1 MNRKLCSVIV
11 VGFFTGLL
19 IPTSASA
26 AVKPHAL
33 FTENMVLQQGMKVP
47 VWGTASDGEQVTV
60 LIQGQ
65 EISTTAKDGKW
76 KVELATLKAGGPYE
90 MEIKGSNSIKYKNV
104 LVGEVWVA
112 SGQSNMEWPVSL
124 CSEPEKT
131 IKESANPKI
140 RLFTVPKVPTAGP
153 VTDIKADWKECNPK
167 TIPGFS
173 AVAYFFGR
181 DLERTLKVPVG
192 LINTSWGGTPA
203 ESWTSKAFLESEPTL
218 KYMAVNQTNAFKGYS
233 SALDKYIADLGKH
246 KQAVLTAI
254 EEGKD
259 FPNPPAPLA
268 ANPARNAWTPATLYN
283 GMIAP
288 LIPYAI
294 RGAIWY
300 QGESNAGRAYEYRTL
315 MPTMIKNWRKDWNQG
330 DFPFFMVQLAPFMK
344 IQAEPKES
352 SWAELREAQ
361 LLTTLNLANTAEA
374 VITDVGHETDIHPRW
389 KDVVGA
395 RLALAARAIA
405 NGEKIV
411 YSGPVY
417 KSAKFDGS
425 KAILSFDHV
434 GAGLLA
440 KGGPLV
446 GFTIAGEDRKFFKA
460 EAEIQDDKI
469 VVTCPK
475 VEKPVAVRF
484 GWADYPVVNL
494 WNKDGIPATPFRTDD
509 FPMVTNPVK
518 TAKTASAR

>member
-1 MNRKLCSVIV
+1 MKRKLYLVVPISLVLGFTLTPSV
-11 VGFFTGLL
+11 
-19 IPTSASA
+19 SA

-33 FTENMVLQQGMKVP
+33 FSENMVLQQGIKVP
-47 VWGTASDGEQVTV
+47 VWGSANDGEQVTV
-60 LIQGQ
+60 TIQGQ

-76 KVELATLKAGGPYE
+76 KVELASLKAGGPFE

-124 CSEPEKT
+124 CSDPKKT
-131 IKESANPKI
+131 IEESANPRI
-140 RLFTVPKVPTAGP
+140 RLFTVPKLPTSGP
-153 VTDIKADWKECNPK
+153 VSNINSSWHECNPK
-167 TIPGFS
+167 TIPSFS

-181 DLERTLKVPVG
+181 DLERTLKVPIG

-203 ESWTSKAFLESEPTL
+203 ESWTSKACLESEPSL
-218 KYMAVNQTNAFKGYS
+218 KYLAEKHT
-233 SALDKYIADLGKH
+233 SAMKEYAASIDRYIAELEKY
-246 KQAVLTAI
+246 KQSVLSGA
-254 EEGKD
+254 EEGKNL
-259 FPNPPAPLA
+259 PTPPAPGT
-268 ANPARNAWTPATLYN
+268 NPARNAWTPSTLYN

-300 QGESNAGRAYEYRTL
+300 QGESNAGRAFEYRTL

-330 DFPFFMVQLAPFMK
+330 EFPFFMVQLAPFMK
-344 IQAEPKES
+344 IEAEPKDSE
-352 SWAELREAQ
+352 WAELREAQ
-361 LLTTLNLANTAEA
+361 LLTTLNLPNTGEA

-395 RLALAARAIA
+395 RLALAARAMA
-405 NGEKIV
+405 YGEKIV

-417 KSAKFDGS
+417 KSVKFDGS

-434 GAGLLA
+434 GGGMVS

-460 EAEIQDDKI
+460 DAEIQDDKI
-469 VVTCPK
+469 VVSCSK

-484 GWADYPVVNL
+484 GWANYPVVNL
-494 WNKDGIPATPFRTDD
+494 WNKDGLPATPFRTYD
-509 FPMVTNPVK
+509 FQMLTNK
-518 TAKTASAR
+518 TKPTSADSAR